1 MKLCITLLFKGM
13 YTHTFFR
20 GVACNSNLFD
30 ATKRHISKKNNKNHL
45 LQQCRNTVLEIEY
58 ILEDN

>member
-1 MKLCITLLFKGM
+1 MKLRTILLFKAM

-20 GVACNSNLFD
+20 GVACNSILVD
-30 ATKRHISKKNNKNHL
+30 ATKRHISKSNENHL
-45 LQQCRNTVLEIEY
+45 LQRCRNIVLEIEY